1 MAETCAAEVGIKA
14 CHGQDYPIGVL
25 GFVGAVVG
33 YERMNDFIWNI
44 LGVSAATA

>member
-1 MAETCAAEVGIKA
+1 MAETCAAGVGIKA